1 MKKGILLG
9 VVIGFASLVVLGT
22 FSEKAE
28 AIPAFARKYK
38 TTCVTCHAP
47 FPRLTALG
55 EAFRLNGYKLPEG
68 DELYVKDQPLSMGV
82 EAYKKVF
89 PEAIWPSDIPG
100 MPPISLQVVN
110 DFSSYLGGSKKS
122 NTKFEFPLEME
133 LFAAG
138 AFGENMSFFSELEF
152 EGDEFAFVAWL
163 MWEDILKK
171 SLGENHLNF
180 RVGTVGMNEIGLP
193 DARNG
198 NRFTREKYLYMGNL
212 GLEENPGLEVN
223 GFGRSWR
230 YAVGVVEGDGE
241 TNEKDYY
248 GTMAFKIGGLGF
260 DGSGGTTAEG
270 GLATA
275 PSGYWRDDSI
285 IFGGFAYRGKDGASN
300 EKNDRYGVDVRLN
313 YKDLSLI
320 GGFVRGD
327 NNTKDET
334 QDHWFG
340 EAVYFAYPWLQ
351 PFVRYEELSSDLA
364 DKDTARVIAG
374 MSVLARANVR
384 VTVEGRIYTKN
395 DPALAKADGS
405 RNDDDRILARLQY
418 AF

>member
-1 MKKGILLG
+1 MKKGILWGIIGVMSLLVLG
-9 VVIGFASLVVLGT
+9 V
-22 FSEKAE
+22 FSGKAE

-55 EAFRLNGYKLPEG
+55 EAFRLNGYKLPGG
-68 DELYVKDQPLSMGV
+68 DELYIKDQPLSMGA

-89 PEAIWPSDIPG
+89 PEALWPSDIPG

-110 DFSSYLGGSKKS
+110 DLNAYLGGKKP
-122 NTKFEFPLEME
+122 NTKLELPLEME
-133 LFAAG
+133 IFAAG
-138 AFGENMSFFSELEF
+138 AFGANMSFFTELEF
-152 EGDEFAFVAWL
+152 EGDEFVIAGWL

-180 RVGTVGMNEIGLP
+180 RIGTVGMNEIGLP
-193 DARNG
+193 NARNG
-198 NRFTREKYLYMGNL
+198 TRISREKFMYMGKL
-212 GLEENPGLEVN
+212 GLEEGPGLELN
-223 GFGRSWR
+223 GFGKSWR
-230 YAVGVVEGDGE
+230 YAVGLVEGDGA

-285 IFGGFAYRGKDGASN
+285 LFGGFAFKGKDGASDK
-300 EKNDRYGVDVRLN
+300 KNDRYGVDVHLN
-313 YKDLSLI
+313 YKDLTLA
-320 GGFVRGD
+320 GGFARGD
-327 NNTKDET
+327 NDTAVEK
-334 QDHWFG
+334 QDIWFG
-340 EAVYFAYPWLQ
+340 ELIYFAYPWLQ
-351 PFVRYEELSSDLA
+351 PFVRYEHLSSDKA
-364 DKDTARVIAG
+364 DKDQARIIAG
-374 MSVLARANVR
+374 SAILARANVR
-384 VTVEGRIYTKN
+384 VTVEGRFYTKN
-395 DPALAKADGS
+395 DPAVATAGGS
-405 RNDDDRILARLQY
+405 KNDDDRIVARLQY

>member
-1 MKKGILLG
+1 MRKGILWGIIG
-9 VVIGFASLVVLGT
+9 VMSLLVLGA

-55 EAFRLNGYKLPEG
+55 EAFRLNGYKLPGG

-110 DFSSYLGGSKKS
+110 DLNAFLGGSKPS
-122 NTKFEFPLEME
+122 NTKLELPLEME
-133 LFAAG
+133 IFAAG
-138 AFGENMSFFSELEF
+138 ALGANMSFFTELEF
-152 EGDEFAFVAWL
+152 EGDEFVFAGWL

-180 RVGTVGMNEIGLP
+180 RVGTVGMNEVGLP
-193 DARNG
+193 NARNG
-198 NRFTREKYLYMGNL
+198 NRISREKYLYMGKL
-212 GLEENPGLEVN
+212 GLEEGPGLELN
-223 GFGRSWR
+223 GFGKSWR
-230 YAVGVVEGDGE
+230 YSVGLLEGDGA
-241 TNEKDYY
+241 TSEKDYY
-248 GTMAFKIGGLGF
+248 GTMAFKVGGLGF

-285 IFGGFAYRGKDGASN
+285 LFGGFAYKGKDGASDK
-300 EKNDRYGVDVRLN
+300 KNDRFGVDVRLN
-313 YKDLSLI
+313 YKDLTLTS
-320 GGFVRGD
+320 GFIRGEND
-327 NNTKDET
+327 TTVEK
-334 QDHWFG
+334 QDIWFG
-340 EAVYFAYPWLQ
+340 ELLYFAYPWLQ
-351 PFVRYEELSSDLA
+351 PFVLYEHLSSDKA
-364 DKDTARVIAG
+364 DKDQARIIVGTSI
-374 MSVLARANVR
+374 LARANVR
-384 VTVEGRIYTKN
+384 VTVEGRFYTKN
-395 DPALAKADGS
+395 DPAVAAAGGS
-405 RNDDDRILARLQY
+405 KNDDDRIVARLQY

>member
-1 MKKGILLG
+1 MRKGILWGIIGVMSLLVLG
-9 VVIGFASLVVLGT
+9 VS
-22 FSEKAE
+22 SEKAE

-55 EAFRLNGYKLPEG
+55 EAFRLNGYKLPAG

-89 PEAIWPSDIPG
+89 PQAIWPSDIPG
-100 MPPISLQVVN
+100 MPPVSLQLVN
-110 DFSSYLGGSKKS
+110 DLSLFTGGKEP
-122 NTKFEFPLEME
+122 NTKFELPLEME

-138 AFGENMSFFSELEF
+138 SFGENMSFFTELEF
-152 EGDEFAFVAWL
+152 EGAEFVFVGWL

-171 SLGENHLNF
+171 SLGENRLNF
-180 RVGTVGMNEIGLP
+180 RIGTVGMNEIGLP

-198 NRFTREKYLYMGNL
+198 NRFTREKYLYMGKL
-212 GLEENPGLEVN
+212 ALDEGPGLEAN
-223 GFGRSWR
+223 GFGKHWR
-230 YAVGVVEGDGE
+230 YAVGVAEGDGA

-285 IFGGFAYRGKDGASN
+285 LFGGFAFKGRDGASDK
-300 EKNDRYGVDVRLN
+300 KNDRYGLDVRLN

-320 GGFVRGD
+320 GGFARGD
-327 NNTKDET
+327 NDGANEI

-340 EAVYFAYPWLQ
+340 EAIYFAYPWLQ
-351 PFVRYEELSSDLA
+351 PFVRYETLSSNLA
-364 DKDTARVIAG
+364 NKDQARIIAG
-374 MSVLARANVR
+374 ASILARANVK
-384 VTVEGRIYTKN
+384 VTVEGRVYTKN
-395 DPALAKADGS
+395 DPAVAAAGGS
-405 RNDDDRILARLQY
+405 KNDDDRILARLQF

>member
-1 MKKGILLG
+1 MRKGILLG
-9 VVIGFASLVVLGT
+9 MIGVMSLLVLAT
-22 FSEKAE
+22 VSDKAE

-89 PEAIWPSDIPG
+89 PQAVWPSDIPG
-100 MPPISLQVVN
+100 MPPISFQVVN
-110 DFSSYLGGSKKS
+110 DLSAFLGGSKAS
-122 NTKFEFPLEME
+122 NTKFELPLEME

-138 AFGENMSFFSELEF
+138 AFGDSISFFSELEF
-152 EGDEFAFVAWL
+152 EGDEFAFAGWL
-163 MWEDILKK
+163 MAEDLLKN

-193 DARNG
+193 NARNG
-198 NRFTREKYLYMGNL
+198 NRFTREKYLYMGKL
-212 GLEENPGLEVN
+212 QLDEGPGLEVN

-230 YAVGVVEGDGE
+230 YAVGVVEGDGA

-285 IFGGFAYRGKDGASN
+285 LFGGFAYKGKDGASDK
-300 EKNDRYGVDVRLN
+300 KNDRYGVDVRLN
-313 YKDLSLI
+313 YKDLSLT
-320 GGFVRGD
+320 GGFARGD
-327 NNTKDET
+327 NDGTNEK

-340 EAVYFAYPWLQ
+340 EAIYFAYPWLQ
-351 PFVRYEELSSDLA
+351 PFVRYEILSSDLA
-364 DKDTARVIAG
+364 NKDQARIVLGSAI
-374 MSVLARANVR
+374 LARANVK
-384 VTVEGRIYTKN
+384 VTVEGRVYTKN
-395 DPALAKADGS
+395 DPAVAMANGS
-405 RNDDDRILARLQY
+405 KNDDDRILARLQF

>member
-1 MKKGILLG
+1 MRKGILWGIIGVMSLLVLG
-9 VVIGFASLVVLGT
+9 V

-55 EAFRLNGYKLPEG
+55 EAYRLNGYKLPAG
-68 DELYVKDQPLSMGV
+68 DELYVKDQPLVMGV

-110 DFSSYLGGSKKS
+110 DLNAYLGGSKPS
-122 NTKFEFPLEME
+122 NTKLELPLEME
-133 LFAAG
+133 IFAAG
-138 AFGENMSFFSELEF
+138 ALGANMSFFTELEF
-152 EGDEFAFVAWL
+152 EGDEFVFAGWL

-180 RVGTVGMNEIGLP
+180 RVGTVGMNEVGLP
-193 DARNG
+193 NARNG
-198 NRFTREKYLYMGNL
+198 NRISREKYLYMGKL
-212 GLEENPGLEVN
+212 GLEEGPGLELN
-223 GFGRSWR
+223 GFGKSWR
-230 YAVGVVEGDGE
+230 YSVGLLEGDGA
-241 TNEKDYY
+241 TSEKDYY
-248 GTMAFKIGGLGF
+248 GTMAFKVGGLGF

-285 IFGGFAYRGKDGASN
+285 LFGGFAYKGKDGASDK
-300 EKNDRYGVDVRLN
+300 KNDRFGVDVRLN
-313 YKDLSLI
+313 YKDLTLTS
-320 GGFVRGD
+320 GFIRGEND
-327 NNTKDET
+327 TTVEK
-334 QDHWFG
+334 QDIWFG
-340 EAVYFAYPWLQ
+340 ELLYFAYPWLQ
-351 PFVRYEELSSDLA
+351 PFVLYEHLSSDKA
-364 DKDTARVIAG
+364 NKDQARIIAG
-374 MSVLARANVR
+374 TSILDRANVR
-384 VTVEGRIYTKN
+384 VTVEGRFDTKN
-395 DPALAKADGS
+395 DPAVATAGGS
-405 RNDDDRILARLQY
+405 KNDDDRIVARLQY

>member
-1 MKKGILLG
+1 MRKGVFLLL
-9 VVIGFASLVVLGT
+9 IGFMGMLVLTT
-22 FSEKAE
+22 FSRDAE

-55 EAFRLNGYKLPEG
+55 EAFRLNGYKLPGG

-89 PEAIWPSDIPG
+89 PQAIWPSDIPG
-100 MPPISLQVVN
+100 MPPLSIQLVSDLSL
-110 DFSSYLGGSKKS
+110 FTGGKEP
-122 NTKFEFPLEME
+122 NTKFELPLEME

-138 AFGENMSFFSELEF
+138 AFGDSMSFFTELEF
-152 EGDEFAFVAWL
+152 EGEEFAFAGWL

-171 SLGENHLNF
+171 SVGENHLNF
-180 RVGTVGMNEIGLP
+180 RIGTVGMNEIGLP

-198 NRFTREKYLYMGNL
+198 NRFTREKYLYLGKL
-212 GLEENPGLEVN
+212 GLEEGPGLEAN
-223 GFGRSWR
+223 GFGRHWR
-230 YAVGVVEGDGE
+230 YAVGVTEGDGA

-248 GTMAFKIGGLGF
+248 GTMAFKFGGLGF

-275 PSGYWRDDSI
+275 PTGYWRDDSI
-285 IFGGFAYRGKDGASN
+285 LFGGFAFKGRDGASDR
-300 EKNDRYGVDVRLN
+300 KNDRYGFDVRLN
-313 YKDLSLI
+313 YKDLSLT
-320 GGFVRGD
+320 GGFARGD
-327 NNTKDET
+327 DDGTDEI

-340 EAVYFAYPWLQ
+340 EAIYYAYPWLQ
-351 PFVRYEELSSDLA
+351 PFARYEILSSNLA
-364 DKDTARVIAG
+364 DKDQARIIAG
-374 MSVLARANVR
+374 ASILARANVK
-384 VTVEGRIYTKN
+384 VTVEGRVYTKN
-395 DPALAKADGS
+395 DPAEAKAGGS
-405 RNDDDRILARLQY
+405 KNDDDRILARLQF